1 LVYGGDEELLRRLEA
16 AFRDPAYPLSLGRE
30 DELALVEEVTLA
42 EAAAGEPRFR
52 GTVLPGDIRQMPG
65 IRPILQEGAVFEPP
79 MVERLPIGFMLD
91 ARGIRSPLS
100 PVILSFLPLG
110 VELEIAE
117 PQWKPLRWGERN
129 FVWINGESV

>member
-1 LVYGGDEELLRRLEA
+1 
-16 AFRDPAYPLSLGRE
+16 
-30 DELALVEEVTLA
+30 
-42 EAAAGEPRFR
+42 
-52 GTVLPGDIRQMPG
+52 
-65 IRPILQEGAVFEPP
+65 

-117 PQWKPLRWGERN
+117 PQWQPLRWGERN
-129 FVWINGESV
+129 FVWINGGSV